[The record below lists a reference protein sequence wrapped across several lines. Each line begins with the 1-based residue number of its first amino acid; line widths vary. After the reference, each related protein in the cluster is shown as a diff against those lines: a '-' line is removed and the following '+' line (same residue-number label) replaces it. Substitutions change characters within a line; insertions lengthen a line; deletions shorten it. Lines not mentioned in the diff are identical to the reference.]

1 MNGDELDQ
9 FVGGILDA
17 KKLSGIDQDV
27 RAQLVTDLKQQLL
40 DQINRALIDALSEDK
55 LDEFNALLED
65 PTTTDETVQTFI
77 TTSGV
82 DINRVTSK
90 TMLQFRDLY
99 LQSAEDRA

>member
-9 FVGGILDA
+9 FIGGILDA

-40 DQINRALIDALSEDK
+40 DQINRALIGALSEDK
-55 LDEFNALLED
+55 LDEFNTLLED
-65 PTTTDETVQTFI
+65 PKTTDETVQTFI

-82 DINRVTSK
+82 DIDRVTAK